1 MTGEVRNPKDD
12 QSCYIFLNLLSPYI
26 EIKFMNNLKMGSCI
40 AYGIVVNTASSHP
53 QPNLAPI
60 VTEKNV
66 SPPSPPSPPLLQRR
80 PPSFDYRYPTRV
92 PLFIKEEP
100 SDIDK

>member
-12 QSCYIFLNLLSPYI
+12 KSCYRFLNLLSPYI

-40 AYGIVVNTASSHP
+40 AHGIVVSTASSHP
-53 QPNLAPI
+53 QPNLSPI

-66 SPPSPPSPPLLQRR
+66 SPPSPPLLQRR

-92 PLFIKEEP
+92 PLAIKEEP
-100 SDIDK
+100 SDINK